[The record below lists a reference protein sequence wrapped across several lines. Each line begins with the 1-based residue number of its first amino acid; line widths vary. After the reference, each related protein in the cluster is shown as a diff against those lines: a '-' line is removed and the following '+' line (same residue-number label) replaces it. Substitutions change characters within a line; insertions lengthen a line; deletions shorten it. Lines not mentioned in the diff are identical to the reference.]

1 MGKKLH
7 QWYTK
12 GVKVASGSAGTLA
25 IAYGVIFLPYLFQK
39 KTENPYWE
47 ERKQWRQ
54 SLTMKLD
61 PGYVESFG
69 DRFKYLDDKTFNF
82 KKYTRVSTLS
92 MPQREEW

>member
-7 QWYTK
+7 QRIAK
-12 GVKVASGSAGTLA
+12 IFQVASGSAGTLA
-25 IAYGVIFLPYLFQK
+25 ITYGLIFLPYLFQK
-39 KTENPYWE
+39 KAENPYLE
-47 ERKQWRQ
+47 ERHKWRQ

-82 KKYTRVSTLS
+82 KKYMRVSTLS
-92 MPQREEW
+92 MPQREE